1 MGNPRLSGADVIIVR
16 KSSVQEI
23 THNPNFEAV
32 AEEYRAECAH
42 AGLPD
47 PQEKLSLYFTLES
60 SGVFHPY
67 AAFKDGRLIGFMALF
82 TAKIPHY
89 GYAMA
94 VTESLFVAAAER
106 HTGAGT
112 RLIRAAERHARAVG
126 CPAILITA
134 PVSGKLSQVLPKMK
148 YAPTNT
154 VFMKKLPH

>member
-1 MGNPRLSGADVIIVR
+1 MIIVR

-23 THNPNFEAV
+23 VNNAGFDAV
-32 AEEYRAECAH
+32 AEEYREECAH

-47 PQEKLSLYFTLES
+47 PQEKLSLYYTLES

-67 AAFKDGRLIGFMALF
+67 AAFKDGIVIGFMALF

-94 VTESLFVAAAER
+94 VTESLFVAAQHR
-106 HTGAGT
+106 RTGAGI
-112 RLIRAAERHARAVG
+112 RLIRAAERHAKAVG

-134 PVSGKLSQVLPKMK
+134 PNNGKLSLVLPKMR
-148 YAPTNT
+148 YNATNT
-154 VFMKKLPH
+154 VFMKRLADG